1 TPVQMNSIHE
11 ICDII
16 SSSNPIYIEPFE
28 WEKELK
34 NRGIVFSNDPN
45 IFKIS
50 VFETEENA
58 LQNVNPLDFI
68 REGLELQD
76 YTYDL
81 FARIEYQ
88 QTDACKGTCFSVLKF
103 TVKVI

>member
-1 TPVQMNSIHE
+1 MTPNV
-11 ICDII
+11 
-16 SSSNPIYIEPFE
+16 
-28 WEKELK
+28 
-34 NRGIVFSNDPN
+34 
-45 IFKIS
+45 FKIS

-58 LQNVNPLDFI
+58 LQNVNPLEII

-88 QTDACKGTCFSVLKF
+88 ETDACKGTCFSVLMSDCAKIKHEKLHMS
-103 TVKVI
+103 TAMILNI